1 MGRKKKTEEP
11 KKEPEV
17 KWHKGSPP
25 SIGWWPA
32 SCAGNIKAIR
42 WWDGKR
48 WSITAS
54 PENTAKEAEHISK
67 TKDFLDENIRWAK
80 RWWK

>member
-1 MGRKKKTEEP
+1 MSSRKKKET
-11 KKEPEV
+11 KQEPEV
-17 KWHKGSPP
+17 KWHKGPPP

-32 SCAGNIKAIR
+32 SCAKNINSIR

-48 WSITAS
+48 WSLNADPSMTKAQ
-54 PENTAKEAEHISK
+54 AAHFAEF
-67 TKDFLDENIRWAK
+67 KDFLDENIRWTK